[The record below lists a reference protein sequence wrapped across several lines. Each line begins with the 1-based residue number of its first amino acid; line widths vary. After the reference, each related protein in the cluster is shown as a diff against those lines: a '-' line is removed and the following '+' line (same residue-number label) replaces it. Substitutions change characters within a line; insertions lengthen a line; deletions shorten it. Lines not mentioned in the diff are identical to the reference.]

1 MLFNMPSS
9 FGLVSL
15 PYLFVFYPPKCK
27 LALVPTMRPILNELE
42 FLRTMGA
49 ALRNIPQQLVLF
61 TISTRRLI
69 STLGYENMVEVM
81 HDKTS
86 NIVGF

>member
-27 LALVPTMRPILNELE
+27 LALVPTMRPMLNEHGSE
-42 FLRTMGA
+42 WSEQDWTGPA
-49 ALRNIPQQLVLF
+49 SLVE
-61 TISTRRLI
+61 SQ
-69 STLGYENMVEVM
+69 VQ
-81 HDKTS
+81 S
-86 NIVGF
+86 NGGK